1 MATQAF
7 EYLDKACLA
16 ATSGPLGCS
25 NAPTWELLIDGQPP
39 VEALQ
44 QALRWLCVAYP
55 TCAAIVVPHDG
66 TPETAKNF
74 QWSWP
79 DSAASGAS
87 QSLDHMLEFHDLR
100 MAPAAAADHLRDG
113 VHDRF
118 LDLFKRPPLQLILAW
133 LPENRARL
141 FVKQHH
147 GLADG
152 RAMIEMLPDLA
163 AFLNHALA
171 GTQPDAQ
178 QLQVVPR
185 RAELDAF
192 DLTPWQRRMLLL
204 GGIGEYVQSA
214 FVSLRRPLSV
224 LKQNASLDYSGG
236 NRTLHVPIDPGQ
248 LQAWKEAAKRGG
260 GNLNWMMAAA
270 FMVANKRWNEAQGVK
285 ITRMNATTAA
295 ETRPRGQ
302 NWRSFANH
310 LAFHIPDID
319 FTRFHAVADVMPEIQ
334 RQVQAQNARRA
345 HLKRY
350 LFERWFAL
358 TLKMADFRKLLFASP
373 RTVVNLNFSNVLAIP
388 IPRLHGPGWQVTDVR
403 VATPLIPRTAIVL
416 TLTNYDGAA
425 TLNFNYKASVASHAE
440 VAQLVEVFHSEVEQF
455 VASQAVAP

>member
-1 MATQAF
+1 MASLPF

-25 NAPTWELLIDGQPP
+25 NAPTWELMIDGQLPP
-39 VEALQ
+39 DAVK
-44 QALRWLCVAYP
+44 QALLWLCVAYP
-55 TCAAIVVPHDG
+55 TCAAIVVPQGG
-66 TPETAKNF
+66 TPDAAKNF
-74 QWSWP
+74 VWSWP
-79 DSAASGAS
+79 EKPPIE
-87 QSLDHMLEFHDLR
+87 QLFEFHDLR
-100 MAPAAAADHLRDG
+100 NEPANAVDDLRDV

-118 LDLFKRPPLQLILAW
+118 LDLFSRPPLQLILAW
-133 LPENRARL
+133 LPENRSRL

-163 AFLNHALA
+163 IFLNHALA

-178 QLQVVPR
+178 QLVVIPR
-185 RAELDAF
+185 RHELDAF
-192 DLTPWQRRMLLL
+192 DLTAGQRLLL
-204 GGIGEYVQSA
+204 LFAGIGEYVRSA
-214 FVSLRRPLSV
+214 FVTLRRPLSV

-236 NRTLHVPIDPGQ
+236 NRTIHVPLSALT
-248 LQAWKEAAKRGG
+248 LQTWKDAAKRAG

-270 FMVANKRWNEAQGVK
+270 FMVANKRWNEAQGVPV
-285 ITRMNATTAA
+285 TRMNATTAA

-302 NWRSFANH
+302 PFRSFANH

-319 FTRFHAVADVMPEIQ
+319 FTRFHAIADVMPEIQ
-334 RQVQAQNARRA
+334 RQVKEQNARRA

-358 TLKMADFRKLLFASP
+358 TLKMVDFRKLLFASP

-388 IPRLHGPGWQVTDVR
+388 IPRLHGPSWQVTDVR
-403 VATPLIPRTAIVL
+403 VSTPLIPRTAIVL

-425 TLNFNYKASVASHAE
+425 TLNFNFKASVATTAE
-440 VAQLVEVFHSEVEQF
+440 VQALIEVFQGEVARF
-455 VASQAVAP
+455 VAAQGAT

>member
-1 MATQAF
+1 MATQPF

-25 NAPTWELLIDGQPP
+25 NAPTWELLIEGQPP

-66 TPETAKNF
+66 TPDSAKQF
-74 QWSWP
+74 LWSWSEAP
-79 DSAASGAS
+79 P
-87 QSLDHMLEFHDLR
+87 LDEMLEFHDLR
-100 MAPAAAADHLRDG
+100 DAPTGAEAHLRDL

-118 LDLFKRPPLQLILAW
+118 LDLFTRPPLQLILAW
-133 LPENRARL
+133 LPENRSRL

-147 GLADG
+147 ALADG
-152 RAMIEMLPDLA
+152 RAMIEMLPDFA
-163 AFLNHALA
+163 ALLNHALA
-171 GTQPDAQ
+171 GTQPSASE
-178 QLQVVPR
+178 LQVIPR

-192 DLTPWQRRMLLL
+192 DLTPWQRRLLL
-204 GGIGEYVQSA
+204 FAGIGEYVRSA

-224 LKQNASLDYSGG
+224 LRQNVSLDYSGG
-236 NRTLHVPIDPGQ
+236 NRTLHMPIPAELVQ
-248 LQAWKEAAKRGG
+248 SWKETAKRTN
-260 GNLNWMMAAA
+260 GNLNWMLAAA
-270 FMVANKRWNEAQGVK
+270 FMVANQRWNEAQGVK

-302 NWRSFANH
+302 PFRSFANH

-319 FTRFHAVADVMPEIQ
+319 FTRFHGIADVMPEIQ
-334 RQVQAQNARRA
+334 RQVKAQNERRA

-388 IPRLHGPGWQVTDVR
+388 IPRLLGPGWEVTAVR
-403 VATPLIPRTAIVL
+403 VSTPLIPRTAIVL

-425 TLNFNYKASVASHAE
+425 TLNFNYKASVATQAE
-440 VAQLVEVFHSEVEQF
+440 VAQLAEIFHTEIAHF
-455 VASQAVAP
+455 VAQAAAS

>member
-1 MATQAF
+1 MTTQPF

-25 NAPTWELLIDGQPP
+25 NAPTWELHLDGQLPAAA
-39 VEALQ
+39 VQ

-55 TCAAIVVPHDG
+55 TCGATVVPLDG
-66 TPETAKNF
+66 TADSAKHF
-74 QWSWP
+74 AWSWSDEP
-79 DSAASGAS
+79 PIA
-87 QSLDHMLEFHDLR
+87 QLFEFHDLR
-100 MAPAAAADHLRDG
+100 DQPDAAADRLRDA

-118 LDLFKRPPLQLILAW
+118 LDLFARPPLQLILAW
-133 LPENRARL
+133 LPGNRSRL

-152 RAMIEMLPDLA
+152 RAMIELLPDLA

-171 GTQPDAQ
+171 GTQPDAAA
-178 QLQVVPR
+178 LAVVPR

-192 DLTPWQRRMLLL
+192 DLTPWQRRGLLL
-204 GGIGEYVQSA
+204 AGIGEYIRSA

-224 LKQNASLDYSGG
+224 LRQNVSLDYSGG
-236 NRTLHVPIDPGQ
+236 NRTLHVPLAAAQ
-248 LQAWKEAAKRGG
+248 LQGWKDAAKRAG
-260 GNLNWMMAAA
+260 GNLNWMLAAA
-270 FMVANKRWNEAQGVK
+270 FLVANKRWNEAHGVK
-285 ITRMNATTAA
+285 VTRMNATTAA
-295 ETRPRGQ
+295 ETRPRGKPF
-302 NWRSFANH
+302 RSFANH

-319 FTRFHAVADVMPEIQ
+319 FTRFHAIADVMPEIQ
-334 RQVQAQNARRA
+334 RQVKAQNDRRA

-388 IPRLHGPGWQVTDVR
+388 IPRLRGPGWDVTVVR
-403 VATPLIPRTAIVL
+403 VSTPLIPRTAIVL
-416 TLTNYDGAA
+416 TLTNYDGVA
-425 TLNFNYKASVASHAE
+425 TLNFNFKASVVTEVEVRELMAVFQSE
-440 VAQLVEVFHSEVEQF
+440 VAQF
-455 VASQAVAP
+455 VAAHGAP

>member
-1 MATQAF
+1 MAMLPF

-39 VEALQ
+39 PDAVRQALQ
-44 QALRWLCVAYP
+44 WLCVAYP
-55 TCAAIVVPHDG
+55 TCAATVVPLDG
-66 TPETAKNF
+66 TQDSAKHFAWSLPETA
-74 QWSWP
+74 P
-79 DSAASGAS
+79 
-87 QSLDHMLEFHDLR
+87 LDQLLEFHDLR
-100 MAPAAAADHLRDG
+100 AEPADAIDRLRDG

-118 LDLFKRPPLQLILAW
+118 LDLFTRPPLQLILAW
-133 LPENRARL
+133 LPDHRARL

-163 AFLNHALA
+163 LFLNHALA
-171 GTQPDAQ
+171 GTQPTPQ
-178 QLQVVPR
+178 QLAVIPR

-192 DLTPWQRRMLLL
+192 DLTPWQRFWLLL
-204 GGIGEYVQSA
+204 AGIGEYVRSA
-214 FVSLRRPLSV
+214 FVTLRRPLTV

-236 NRTLHVPIDPGQ
+236 NRTLHVSLSAAQ
-248 LQAWKEAAKRGG
+248 LGAWKDAAKRAG

-270 FMVANKRWNEAQGVK
+270 FLVANKRWNEAQGVHV
-285 ITRMNATTAA
+285 TRMNATTAA

-302 NWRSFANH
+302 PFRSFANH

-319 FTRFHAVADVMPEIQ
+319 FTRFHGIADVMPEIQ
-334 RQVQAQNARRA
+334 RQVKAQNDRRA

-358 TLKMADFRKLLFASP
+358 TLKMADFRKLLFSSP
-373 RTVVNLNFSNVLAIP
+373 RTVVNLNVSNVLAIP
-388 IPRLHGPGWQVTDVR
+388 IPRLQGPDWQVTDVR
-403 VATPLIPRTAIVL
+403 VSTPLIPRTAIVL
-416 TLTNYDGAA
+416 TLTNYAGAA
-425 TLNFNYKASVASHAE
+425 TLNFNFKASVATQAEVQALIGVFEAE
-440 VAQLVEVFHSEVEQF
+440 VAQF
-455 VASQAVAP
+455 VAAQGGGA